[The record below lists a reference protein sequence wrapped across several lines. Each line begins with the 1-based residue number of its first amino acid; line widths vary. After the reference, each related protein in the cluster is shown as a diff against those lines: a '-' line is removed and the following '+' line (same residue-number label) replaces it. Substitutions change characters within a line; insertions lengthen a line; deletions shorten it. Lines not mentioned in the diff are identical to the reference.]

1 MKVKPHFK
9 DVDQLTTKVKS
20 AIVKN
25 KPRQVKFATIGCP
38 SWPVDTRW
46 GSWLNAASYY
56 AKYLPEVK
64 AIVESFEG
72 SGISVTQVKVS
83 LQTTGLANYF
93 SKSKTNMSV

>member
-1 MKVKPHFK
+1 MKVKPHFE

-64 AIVESFEG
+64 AIVESFE
-72 SGISVTQVKVS
+72 VKVS